1 MMKINSIV
9 ALIFSLALALAL
21 APAAN
26 AQFGKLLG
34 GDKDEDKEEG
44 TSSSS
49 PFGALLGGGE
59 EEEEEEP
66 AYVLVTAAEWL
77 ARSQEEQATYIAEIR
92 EIYPQ
97 DPPIGS
103 PEAAEL
109 AAKQEK
115 EEGGLGFLKSVNSV
129 LEGGSEVD
137 EAELVRG
144 FDDEKLKI
152 YLALGPQDRV
162 KFALTND
169 QELMVTLF
177 KDSLMEVTQGQGK
190 LLRAFNLNDEAA
202 ALEASAALIA
212 GECDNACV
220 EGVIEQSVVATAS
233 IEKLSSDSA
242 EMSDD
247 GKAQYNGAMGDLG
260 AGTVNLVLLIPV
272 AAEWG
277 PRALN
282 TVAEVATSG
291 MGNALN
297 AGLASA
303 SAEMAAEGQS
313 EEEQAA
319 STAEREAL
327 AKEAEA
333 AGEAMAGN
341 IEELLAPGLMVV
353 TKGPPLLKDYVTLF
367 YDLITYGE
375 EKELDTSGIEDFE
388 FDDF

>member
-1 MMKINSIV
+1 MMKINSAI
-9 ALIFSLALALAL
+9 ALVFSLALVL
-21 APAAN
+21 APGAN
-26 AQFGKLLG
+26 AQFGKLIG
-34 GDKDEDKEEG
+34 GDKDDDKKEE
-44 TSSSS
+44 TSSGS
-49 PFGALLGGGE
+49 PFGALLGGGD
-59 EEEEEEP
+59 EEEEP
-66 AYVLVTAAEWL
+66 AFVLATAAEWL
-77 ARSQEEQATYIAEIR
+77 AKSEGDQAKYIAEIR

-109 AAKQEK
+109 AAQREK
-115 EEGGLGFLKSVNSV
+115 EEGGLGFLNKASSA
-129 LEGGSEVD
+129 LGGGSDVD

-152 YLALGPQDRV
+152 YLALGSQERV
-162 KFALTND
+162 KYALNND
-169 QELMVTLF
+169 QELMVRLF
-177 KDSLMEVTQGQGK
+177 KDSLMEVAQGQGK

-212 GECDNACV
+212 GECDNACL
-220 EGVIEQSVVATAS
+220 EGVIEQSEVATAS

-242 EMSDD
+242 EMTDD
-247 GKAQYNGAMGDLG
+247 GKAQYSGAMGDFG
-260 AGTVNLVLLIPV
+260 AGTINLVLLVPV

-282 TVAEVATSG
+282 TIAEETTSG

-303 SAEMAAEGQS
+303 SAEMESAGQS

-319 STAEREAL
+319 SAAEREAL

-341 IEELLAPGLMVV
+341 IEELLAPGLLVV
-353 TKGPPLLKDYVTLF
+353 TKGLPLIKDYITLF
-367 YDLITYGE
+367 YDLITYGK
-375 EKELDTSGIEDFE
+375 EKKLDTSVAEDFE
-388 FDDF
+388 FGDI

>member
-1 MMKINSIV
+1 MMKISSLV
-9 ALIFSLALALAL
+9 ALMFSLVLALTL
-21 APAAN
+21 TPAAN

-34 GDKDEDKEEG
+34 GDKDEDKEEE

-59 EEEEEEP
+59 KEEEES
-66 AYVLVTAAEWL
+66 AYVLATAAEWL
-77 ARSQEEQATYIAEIR
+77 AKSEEEQAKYIAEIR
-92 EIYPQ
+92 ESYPQ

-109 AAKQEK
+109 AAKREK
-115 EEGGLGFLKSVNSV
+115 KEGGFGLLNKAGSV
-129 LEGGSEVD
+129 LGGGSEVD

-162 KFALTND
+162 KYALTND

-220 EGVIEQSVVATAS
+220 EGVIEQSVVATAA
-233 IEKLSSDSA
+233 IDKLSSDSA

-247 GKAQYNGAMGDLG
+247 GKAQYNGAMGDFG
-260 AGTVNLVLLIPV
+260 AGTINLVLLVPV

-282 TVAEVATSG
+282 TVAEETTSG

-313 EEEQAA
+313 GEEQAA
-319 STAEREAL
+319 SAAEREAL

-341 IEELLAPGLMVV
+341 IEELLAPGMLVV
-353 TKGPPLLKDYVTLF
+353 TKGLPLIKDYVTLF
-367 YDLITYGE
+367 YDLITYGK
-375 EKELDTSGIEDFE
+375 EKELDTSGAEDFE
-388 FDDF
+388 FDL

>member
-1 MMKINSIV
+1 MMKISSLV
-9 ALIFSLALALAL
+9 ALIFSLALALTL
-21 APAAN
+21 TPAAN

-34 GDKDEDKEEG
+34 GDKDEDKEEE

-59 EEEEEEP
+59 EEEEP
-66 AYVLVTAAEWL
+66 AYVLATAAEWL
-77 ARSQEEQATYIAEIR
+77 AKSEEEQATYIAEIR
-92 EIYPQ
+92 ESYPQ

-109 AAKQEK
+109 AVKREK
-115 EEGGLGFLKSVNSV
+115 EEGGFGLLNKAGSV
-129 LEGGSEVD
+129 LGGGSEVD

-162 KFALTND
+162 KYALTND

-220 EGVIEQSVVATAS
+220 EGVIEQSVVATAA
-233 IEKLSSDSA
+233 IDKLSSDSA

-247 GKAQYNGAMGDLG
+247 GKAQYNGAMGDFG
-260 AGTVNLVLLIPV
+260 AGTINLVLLVPV

-282 TVAEVATSG
+282 TVAEETTSG
-291 MGNALN
+291 MGNALD

-319 STAEREAL
+319 SAAEREAL

-341 IEELLAPGLMVV
+341 IEELLAPGMLVV
-353 TKGPPLLKDYVTLF
+353 TKGLPLIKDYVTLF
-367 YDLITYGE
+367 YDLITYGK
-375 EKELDTSGIEDFE
+375 EKELDTSGAEDFE
-388 FDDF
+388 FEL

>member
-1 MMKINSIV
+1 MKISSLV
-9 ALIFSLALALAL
+9 ALIFSLALALTL
-21 APAAN
+21 TPAAN

-34 GDKDEDKEEG
+34 GDKDEDKEEE

-59 EEEEEEP
+59 EEEEEP
-66 AYVLVTAAEWL
+66 AYVLATAAEWL
-77 ARSQEEQATYIAEIR
+77 AKSEEEQATYIAEIR
-92 EIYPQ
+92 ESYPQ

-109 AAKQEK
+109 AAKREK
-115 EEGGLGFLKSVNSV
+115 EEGGFGLLNKAGSV
-129 LEGGSEVD
+129 LGGGSEVD

-162 KFALTND
+162 KYALTND

-220 EGVIEQSVVATAS
+220 EGVIEQSVVATAA
-233 IEKLSSDSA
+233 IDKLSSDSA

-247 GKAQYNGAMGDLG
+247 GKAQYNGAMGDFG
-260 AGTVNLVLLIPV
+260 AGTINLVLLVPV

-282 TVAEVATSG
+282 TVAEETTSG

-313 EEEQAA
+313 GEEQAA
-319 STAEREAL
+319 SAAEREAL

-341 IEELLAPGLMVV
+341 IEELLAPGMLVV
-353 TKGPPLLKDYVTLF
+353 TKGLPLIKDYVTLF
-367 YDLITYGE
+367 YDLITYGK
-375 EKELDTSGIEDFE
+375 EKELDTSGAEDFE
-388 FDDF
+388 FDL

>member
-1 MMKINSIV
+1 MMKINLII
-9 ALIFSLALALAL
+9 ALLFSLALML
-21 APAAN
+21 APGAN

-34 GDKDEDKEEG
+34 GDKDDDKKEE
-44 TSSSS
+44 TSLGS
-49 PFGALLGGGE
+49 PFGALLGGGD
-59 EEEEEEP
+59 EEEEP
-66 AYVLVTAAEWL
+66 AFVLATAAEWL
-77 ARSQEEQATYIAEIR
+77 AKSEEDQAAYISEIR

-109 AAKQEK
+109 AAQREK
-115 EEGGLGFLKSVNSV
+115 EEGGLGFLKKANSV
-129 LEGGSEVD
+129 LGGGSEVD

-152 YLALGPQDRV
+152 YLALGSQERV
-162 KFALTND
+162 KYALTND
-169 QELMVTLF
+169 QELMVRLF
-177 KDSLMEVTQGQGK
+177 KDSLMEVAQGQGK

-212 GECDNACV
+212 GECDNACL
-220 EGVIEQSVVATAS
+220 EGVIEQSEVATAS
-233 IEKLSSDSA
+233 IEKLSADSA
-242 EMSDD
+242 EMTDD
-247 GKAQYNGAMGDLG
+247 GKAQYSGAMGDFG
-260 AGTVNLVLLIPV
+260 AGTINLVLLVPV

-282 TVAEVATSG
+282 SIAEETTSG

-303 SAEMAAEGQS
+303 SAEMEAAGQS

-319 STAEREAL
+319 SAAEREAL

-341 IEELLAPGLMVV
+341 IEELLAPGLLVV
-353 TKGPPLLKDYVTLF
+353 TKGLPLIKDYVTLF
-367 YDLITYGE
+367 YDLISYG
-375 EKELDTSGIEDFE
+375 KQKKLDTSGAEDF
-388 FDDF
+388 DFGDI

>member
-1 MMKINSIV
+1 MMKISSLV
-9 ALIFSLALALAL
+9 ALIFSLALALTL
-21 APAAN
+21 TPAAN

-34 GDKDEDKEEG
+34 GDKDEDKEEE

-59 EEEEEEP
+59 EEEEEP
-66 AYVLVTAAEWL
+66 AYVLATAAEWL
-77 ARSQEEQATYIAEIR
+77 AKSEEEQATYIAEIR
-92 EIYPQ
+92 ESYPQ

-109 AAKQEK
+109 AAKREK
-115 EEGGLGFLKSVNSV
+115 EEGGFGLLNKAGSV
-129 LEGGSEVD
+129 LGGGSEVD

-162 KFALTND
+162 KYALTND

-220 EGVIEQSVVATAS
+220 EGVIEQSVVATAA
-233 IEKLSSDSA
+233 IDKLSSDSA

-247 GKAQYNGAMGDLG
+247 GKAQYNGAMGDFG
-260 AGTVNLVLLIPV
+260 AGTINLVLLVPV

-282 TVAEVATSG
+282 TVAEETTSG

-313 EEEQAA
+313 GEEQAA
-319 STAEREAL
+319 SAAEREAL

-341 IEELLAPGLMVV
+341 IEELLAPGMLVV
-353 TKGPPLLKDYVTLF
+353 TKGLPLIKDYVTLF
-367 YDLITYGE
+367 YDLITYGK
-375 EKELDTSGIEDFE
+375 EKELDTSGAEDFE
-388 FDDF
+388 FEL

>member
-1 MMKINSIV
+1 MMKINSAI
-9 ALIFSLALALAL
+9 AFTFSLALML
-21 APAAN
+21 APAAH

-34 GDKDEDKEEG
+34 GDKDDDKEEE

-49 PFGALLGGGE
+49 PFGSLLGGGDD
-59 EEEEEEP
+59 EEEP
-66 AYVLVTAAEWL
+66 AFVLATAAEWL
-77 ARSQEEQATYIAEIR
+77 AKSEEDQATYIAEIR

-109 AAKQEK
+109 AAQREE
-115 EEGGLGFLKSVNSV
+115 EEGGLGFLKNATSA
-129 LEGGSEVD
+129 LGGGSEVD

-162 KFALTND
+162 KYALTND

-177 KDSLMEVTQGQGK
+177 KDSLMEVAQGQGK
-190 LLRAFNLNDEAA
+190 LLRAFNLDDEAA

-212 GECDNACV
+212 GECDNACL
-220 EGVIEQSVVATAS
+220 EGVIEQSEVATAS
-233 IEKLSSDSA
+233 IEKLSTDSA

-247 GKAQYNGAMGDLG
+247 GKAQYNGAMSDFG
-260 AGTVNLVLLIPV
+260 AGTINLVLLVPV

-282 TVAEVATSG
+282 TIAEETTSG

-303 SAEMAAEGQS
+303 SAEMEAAGQS

-319 STAEREAL
+319 AVAEREAL

-341 IEELLAPGLMVV
+341 IEELLAPGMLVV
-353 TKGPPLLKDYVTLF
+353 TKGLPLIKDYVTLF
-367 YDLITYGE
+367 YDLITYGK
-375 EKELDTSGIEDFE
+375 EKELDTSGTEDF
-388 FDDF
+388 DFGDI

>member
-1 MMKINSIV
+1 MMKINSAI
-9 ALIFSLALALAL
+9 ALIFSLALML
-21 APAAN
+21 APSAN

-34 GDKDEDKEEG
+34 GDKDDDKEEE

-49 PFGALLGGGE
+49 PFGSLLGGGDD
-59 EEEEEEP
+59 EEEP
-66 AYVLVTAAEWL
+66 AFVLATAAEWL
-77 ARSQEEQATYIAEIR
+77 AKSEEDQAAYIAEIR
-92 EIYPQ
+92 DIYPQ

-109 AAKQEK
+109 AAQREK
-115 EEGGLGFLKSVNSV
+115 EEGGLGFLKKANSA
-129 LEGGSEVD
+129 LGGGSEVD

-162 KFALTND
+162 RYALTND

-177 KDSLMEVTQGQGK
+177 KDSLMEVAQGQGK
-190 LLRAFNLNDEAA
+190 LLRAFNLDDEAA

-212 GECDNACV
+212 GECDNACL
-220 EGVIEQSVVATAS
+220 EGVIEQSEVATAS
-233 IEKLSSDSA
+233 IEKLSADSA

-247 GKAQYNGAMGDLG
+247 GKTQYNGAMGDFG
-260 AGTVNLVLLIPV
+260 AGTINLVLLVPV

-282 TVAEVATSG
+282 TIAEETTSG
-291 MGNALN
+291 MSNALN

-303 SAEMAAEGQS
+303 SAEMEAAGQS

-319 STAEREAL
+319 AVAEREAL

-341 IEELLAPGLMVV
+341 IEELLAPGMLVV
-353 TKGPPLLKDYVTLF
+353 TKGLPLIKDYVTLF
-367 YDLITYGE
+367 YDLITYGK
-375 EKELDTSGIEDFE
+375 EKELDTSGAEDF
-388 FDDF
+388 DFGDI